1 MMGPCWLQ
9 VWRAPGFVKLFAP
22 MQLYRTYGGSTA
34 DITSV
39 DWTEDSF
46 WITVASKDLTAR
58 CILMA
63 TLDQQILAAWLATNR
78 LMHVLLQGLLF
89 ESCGGVPCANAGR
102 SQRQPCGC
110 ILCRQAAL
118 ASTSFAIDPRDLGCS
133 ICLGCCS
140 LPCMVGQTYVFVN
153 GQVTRWLRMQS

>member
-1 MMGPCWLQ
+1 MGARWLQ

-22 MQLYRTYGGSTA
+22 MQLYRTYGGCTT

-58 CILMA
+58 CVLM
-63 TLDQQILAAWLATNR
+63 TTSDQQILAVWLATDG

-89 ESCGGVPCANAGR
+89 EPCGRLPCADAGW
-102 SQRQPCGC
+102 SQRQPSGC
-110 ILCRQAAL
+110 VLC
-118 ASTSFAIDPRDLGCS
+118 
-133 ICLGCCS
+133 
-140 LPCMVGQTYVFVN
+140 
-153 GQVTRWLRMQS
+153 W